1 MLSSCWQAIYL
12 QTIRLLRRLPI
23 ERTQLKK
30 REESDER
37 TGAHRHMV

>member
-1 MLSSCWQAIYL
+1 MLSSNWQAIYL

-30 REESDER
+30 REESDET
-37 TGAHRHMV
+37 TGAHRRMV

>member
-1 MLSSCWQAIYL
+1 MLSSSWQAIYL

-30 REESDER
+30 REESGER
-37 TGAHRHMV
+37 TRAHRRMV